1 MSENNVSAA
10 ALSALPSAGTAFGVT
25 ASKTEAQAKASN
37 VSGLLH
43 FTSDT
48 KKLILNG
55 QEFGGGMSAT
65 DKQHLDELY
74 SAAHPFSF
82 TVNGS
87 PTLEDEVLS
96 GSNANLVI
104 TWSIKNGTGEEKVY
118 IKRSTDA
125 EYPATAETGTSKT
138 IQVLTSS
145 TFNVKARGGKA
156 GSGDTKNVSLTF
168 VKPRFVGKAE
178 AMNATV
184 AAQLGVLTAD
194 KKGYVRSADTV
205 VIQAK
210 DASGYSMPT
219 GFALNNEILFYA
231 VPTGYGAVTQFK
243 DLGTNF
249 MSDGWT
255 TLVSNGY
262 TIYYMKMPATVS
274 SSRWQFI

>member
-10 ALSALPSAGTAFGVT
+10 ALSALPTAGTAFGVT
-25 ASKTEAQAKASN
+25 ASKTEAQAKASDK
-37 VSGLLH
+37 SGLLH

-48 KKLILNG
+48 HKLILNG
-55 QEFGGGMSAT
+55 TEFGGMKSE
-65 DKQHLDELY
+65 DQKKLDELY

-82 TVNGS
+82 TVKGTPS
-87 PTLEDEVLS
+87 LVDEVLT

-104 TWSIKNGTGEEKVY
+104 SWSFQNGEGTEKVY

-125 EYPATAETGTSKT
+125 DYPAEAETGTSKT
-138 IQVLTSS
+138 EQVLTSS
-145 TFNVKARGGKA
+145 TFNVKARFGKA
-156 GSGDTKNVSLTF
+156 GSGITKDVSLTF
-168 VKPRFVGKAE
+168 VKPRFVGKAS

-184 AAQLGVLTAD
+184 AAQIGVLTAD

-210 DASGYSMPT
+210 NASGYSMPT

-243 DLGTNF
+243 DLGTGF

-262 TIYYMKMPATVS
+262 TIYYMKMPAIVS
-274 SSRWQFI
+274 SSKWQFI